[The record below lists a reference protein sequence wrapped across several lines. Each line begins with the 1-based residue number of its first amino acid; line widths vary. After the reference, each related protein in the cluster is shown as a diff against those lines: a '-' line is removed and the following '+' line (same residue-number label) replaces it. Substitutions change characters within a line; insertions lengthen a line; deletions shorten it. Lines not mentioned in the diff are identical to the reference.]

1 MLLAAIL
8 VLGGHMM
15 RSVRSSKMRLA
26 KSGLSA
32 RSGLRLETMMKS
44 LSLAKLAEMGIGTFE
59 TDPRGLRG
67 SPVLNIL
74 ARYGPKIVM
83 IAHWDPKGSPASNI
97 WAKWRGA
104 PRVELLPKEI
114 AQM

>member
-15 RSVRSSKMRLA
+15 RSVRSLKTRLA

-32 RSGLRLETMMKS
+32 RSGLRLEMMMKS
-44 LSLAKLAEMGIGTFE
+44 LSLVKLVEMGIEMFK
-59 TDPRGLRG
+59 TDPKGLKG

-97 WAKWRGA
+97 WAMWRGA
-104 PRVELLPKEI
+104 PRVELLPEEI